1 VGWGAKVVLDFQL
14 RPFEEETALGLAVE
28 EQGGPA
34 LGFAVPDAT
43 PVVMGRVPTEASHRH
58 SSTLLARLV
67 LEAECVSWNPS
78 PRWVVVVTL
87 AAKNWSLH
95 RPVEVAMPPGPASWH
110 LPRHLGLRSGC
121 HGARARVCLPGLW
134 HDGD

>member
-43 PVVMGRVPTEASHRH
+43 PALGFAVPDATPLAMGHVPTEAGHRH
-58 SSTLLARLV
+58 SSTLVARLV

-87 AAKNWSLH
+87 AAKN
-95 RPVEVAMPPGPASWH
+95 
-110 LPRHLGLRSGC
+110 
-121 HGARARVCLPGLW
+121 
-134 HDGD
+134 

>member
-43 PVVMGRVPTEASHRH
+43 PLAMGHVPTEASHRH
-58 SSTLLARLV
+58 SSTLVARLV

-87 AAKNWSLH
+87 AAKN
-95 RPVEVAMPPGPASWH
+95 
-110 LPRHLGLRSGC
+110 
-121 HGARARVCLPGLW
+121 
-134 HDGD
+134 